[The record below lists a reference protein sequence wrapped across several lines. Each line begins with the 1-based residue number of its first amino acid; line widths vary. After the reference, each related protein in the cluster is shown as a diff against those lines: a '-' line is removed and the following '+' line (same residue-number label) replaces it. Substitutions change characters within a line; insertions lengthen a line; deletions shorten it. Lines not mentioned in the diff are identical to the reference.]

1 MELLAKT
8 CKAER
13 MNIERLA
20 ARIFVAAGG
29 VLWAA
34 AAFGASFTYQGESV
48 TDSVASAFIPLGIA
62 VVAFL
67 IGWFYENLAA
77 VLLLAG
83 AVVVVAWG
91 VISGWEP
98 GVWMIMIAVLVAPM
112 VIAALLY
119 MNAARMQ
126 KICTLEEQQ
135 KTAQA

>member
-13 MNIERLA
+13 MNFERLA

-29 VLWAA
+29 LFWAA
-34 AAFGASFTYQGESV
+34 AAFGASFTYQGEALGDAV
-48 TDSVASAFIPLGIA
+48 TTALLPLGVA

-77 VLLLAG
+77 VLLFAG
-83 AVVVVAWG
+83 AVAVIAWG
-91 VISGWEP
+91 VVAGWEA
-98 GVWMIMIAVLVAPM
+98 GLWGLMIAALAAPM
-112 VIAALLY
+112 AIAALLY

-126 KICTLEEQQ
+126 KICTLEEQA
-135 KTAQA
+135 KKA

>member
-29 VLWAA
+29 LFWAA
-34 AAFGASFTYQGESV
+34 AAFGASFTYQGEALGDAV
-48 TDSVASAFIPLGIA
+48 TTALLPLAVAIIAF
-62 VVAFL
+62 V

-77 VLLLAG
+77 VLLFAG
-83 AVVVVAWG
+83 AAGVIVWG
-91 VISGWEP
+91 LISGWES
-98 GVWMIMIAVLVAPM
+98 GVWWLMIAALAAPM
-112 VIAALLY
+112 AIAALLY

-126 KICTLEEQQ
+126 KICTLEEQV
-135 KTAQA
+135 KKA